1 MADLDLAQS
10 AQQWVNDG
18 FVWIGF
24 GTVSGL
30 MAKAIMP
37 GRDPGG
43 AIVTL
48 CLGIGGAVVGCGIL
62 AFAAPEYKISPLSPV
77 GFVVATAGAFL
88 LLFFYRLLAG
98 RVIREDGEG
107 YGPAVRRPY
116 YSSRRRSSTRAPYYD
131 DRPYR

>member
-1 MADLDLAQS
+1 MADPDLAQA

-43 AIVTL
+43 AIVT
-48 CLGIGGAVVGCGIL
+48 
-62 AFAAPEYKISPLSPV
+62 
-77 GFVVATAGAFL
+77 
-88 LLFFYRLLAG
+88 
-98 RVIREDGEG
+98 
-107 YGPAVRRPY
+107 
-116 YSSRRRSSTRAPYYD
+116 RSSAVAF
-131 DRPYR
+131 